1 MMRRFE
7 SLQARQ
13 KNWIGRDNGPILRRF
28 CYNHG
33 PSTTQANRF
42 PASQTDFQPML
53 LSAIRF
59 GNQTGRMCS
68 VLMLGLL
75 KIGLL
80 KIGLLAYGLVASCNP
95 ARGDDSLQFFETH
108 IRPVLVEHC
117 YECHS
122 VESKKSQGELS
133 LDSRDGIRVGGS
145 SGPTVVPGD
154 AEKSLILDALRHES
168 FEMPPSGKLDDAVIE
183 KFEQWI
189 RGGATDPRDAKQ
201 PAGLAKVDW
210 DEARD
215 YWSFR
220 PMQHIHAPDLS
231 DERTRGE
238 IDAFVFSKLKQT
250 ELMPNTESSKTIWL
264 RRVTFDLIGIPPTP
278 EERENF
284 IENAGPD
291 AFERVIDRLLA
302 SPKYGERYGR
312 HWLDL
317 ARYADSNG
325 ADENHG
331 YPVAWRYRD
340 YVVNAFNSDIP
351 YDRFVVEQLA
361 GDLLPAES
369 EAERGRLLTAT
380 GMLVIGPKMLA
391 EQDKP
396 KLVADLVDEQLD
408 TVGKVFLGLT
418 LGCARCH
425 DHKFD
430 PIKAEDYYAMAGIFH
445 STKSMEHLNFVSQW
459 NERDLPNKQR
469 SVQVVDHQKRLEQTR
484 SELNHFELDL
494 LKPTFEKHL
503 SALATMM
510 KWRAEDYKP
519 SAEEVAALGL
529 SESQLSQLKKFIERS
544 DWRDE
549 KAIEV
554 LGADLRSLVKRSDSS
569 LTVRQ
574 TQALIVDAF
583 RTALTDV
590 QGGARDDKGKLTDE
604 RLSKLDRQIY
614 GKNGPFEP
622 LGNLE
627 DLVTADQKGQLV
639 KQRESLAQLEKSKPA
654 LDRAMA
660 ADEGPVK
667 LVAIHLRGNHLQ
679 LSGEPL
685 TRRVPEIL
693 QATTPEVAFPTD
705 HSGRLEFANWLT
717 TPSHPLTAR
726 VMVNRLWQ
734 YHFGEGLVRSASN
747 FGLRGDLPTHPELL
761 DHLANEFVRNE
772 WSQKAMH
779 RTLVLSS
786 TYRMTSEANE
796 DGNLVDPDN
805 RLLWRHNR
813 RRLEIEPLR
822 DSLLSVADELDS
834 QIGGQAQPI
843 YGAKFEDSNEA
854 KTIHDAARRTVYLP
868 INRAALEEFFATFD
882 YVDSAVSLEK
892 RPVTTVPH
900 QALFLM
906 NHRFALHAGWRLAKR
921 LEQFNSDDNERL
933 KFAYAICYCR
943 EPSANELSAAR
954 EFLQKLRASVFPP
967 DSADKSL
974 EPWVKLCRSLLVT
987 NEFMYVD

>member
-1 MMRRFE
+1 MPLAAHLFGE
-7 SLQARQ
+7 S
-13 KNWIGRDNGPILRRF
+13 
-28 CYNHG
+28 
-33 PSTTQANRF
+33 
-42 PASQTDFQPML
+42 
-53 LSAIRF
+53 
-59 GNQTGRMCS
+59 TGRSCPTLTLAIAVLQMLICS
-68 VLMLGLL
+68 N
-75 KIGLL
+75 
-80 KIGLLAYGLVASCNP
+80 AFSA
-95 ARGDDSLQFFETH
+95 DDDLQFFETH

-122 VESKKSQGELS
+122 AESKKSQGELL
-133 LDSRDGIRVGGS
+133 LDSRDGIRAGGS
-145 SGPTVVPGD
+145 SGPAVVPGD
-154 AEKSLILDALRHES
+154 LEKSLILDALRYQS
-168 FEMPPSGKLDDAVIE
+168 LEMPPSGKLDDAIIE
-183 KFEQWI
+183 KFEKWI
-189 RGGATDPRDAKQ
+189 RGGAVDPRDAKQ
-201 PAGLAKVDW
+201 PTGLAKVNW

-220 PMQHIHAPDLS
+220 PMQSAPTPELHDDRVRS
-231 DERTRGE
+231 PT
-238 IDAFVFSKLKQT
+238 DAFVFSRLRQA
-250 ELMPNTESSKTIWL
+250 ELMPNQEASKAVWL
-264 RRVTFDLIGIPPTP
+264 RRVTFDLIGLPPTP
-278 EERENF
+278 EELDSFVNDD
-284 IENAGPD
+284 GPD
-291 AFERVIDRLLA
+291 AYDRVVDRLLA

-340 YVVNAFNSDIP
+340 YVVDAMNADIP

-369 EAERGRLLTAT
+369 DAERGRLLTAT

-430 PIKAEDYYAMAGIFH
+430 PIKAQDYYALAGIFH

-459 NERDLPNKQR
+459 NERELPNAQR
-469 SVQVVDHQKRLEQTR
+469 SAQIAEHQNRIEQSR
-484 SELNHFELDL
+484 SELKNFELDL
-494 LKPTFEKHL
+494 LKPKLDQQL
-503 SALATMM
+503 SALAAKM
-510 KWRAEDYKP
+510 KWRSEEYQP
-519 SAEEVAALGL
+519 SDQEVAALGL
-529 SESQLSQLKKFIERS
+529 AEAQLSRLTKFVERS
-544 DWRDE
+544 DWKNE
-549 KAIEV
+549 KAIDA
-554 LGADLRSLVKRSDSS
+554 LGDELRPLVKKPEGT
-569 LTVRQ
+569 LTASQV
-574 TQALIVDAF
+574 QAAIVDAL
-583 RTALTDV
+583 RTAWSDV
-590 QGGARDDKGKLTDE
+590 QVGARDDKGKLTDE
-604 RLSKLDRQIY
+604 RLGKLERQIH

-622 LGNLE
+622 LGKLE
-627 DLVTADQKGQLV
+627 EIVSAEQKAELL
-639 KQRESLAQLEKSKPA
+639 KLRETLTQLEKSAPTM
-654 LDRAMA
+654 DRAMA

-667 LVAIHLRGNHLQ
+667 LVSVHVRGNHLQ
-679 LSGEPL
+679 LAGEPL
-685 TRRVPEIL
+685 ARRVPEIL
-693 QATTPEVAFPTD
+693 QTTTPEVAFPAD
-705 HSGRLEFANWLT
+705 HSGRLEFANWLA

-747 FGLRGDLPTHPELL
+747 FGLRGDKPTHPELL
-761 DHLANEFVRNE
+761 DHLAIEFVRHD
-772 WSQKAMH
+772 WSQKALH
-779 RTLVLSS
+779 RKLVLSS
-786 TYRMTSEANE
+786 TYRMTSDANE
-796 DGNLVDPDN
+796 DGNLADPDN
-805 RLLWRHNR
+805 RLLWRHHR

-822 DSLLSVADELDS
+822 DSLLAVADELDS

-843 YGAKFEDSNEA
+843 YGAKFEDSQEA

-921 LEQFNSDDNERL
+921 LEQYSSDDRERL
-933 KFAYAICYCR
+933 KFAYAICFSR
-943 EPSANELSAAR
+943 QPSTEELIAAS
-954 EFLQKLRASVFPP
+954 EFLQKQRAAVVPP
-967 DSADKSL
+967 ESAEKSL
-974 EPWVKLCRSLLVT
+974 EPWIKLCRSLLVT